1 MFFKFAFNYNLKF
14 YFITLIFNL
23 TPEYFQTL
31 GKHSKMQ
38 RKINFNI
45 YNGASITFESEIAKK
60 KVRLLK
66 KKKNLN
72 TIVHIKGRRMNSKR
86 QCFVVFF

>member
-1 MFFKFAFNYNLKF
+1 
-14 YFITLIFNL
+14 
-23 TPEYFQTL
+23 
-31 GKHSKMQ
+31 MQ

-66 KKKNLN
+66 KKK
-72 TIVHIKGRRMNSKR
+72 T
-86 QCFVVFF
+86 